1 MYPIEQ
7 LKSMSETTRKTTS
20 RLAEVVLE
28 GQEKMFRVN
37 VDAAQEFLKT
47 GGDQVKKSCS
57 ELAQVHPMEAWPG
70 LIVENIQRNTDLNLT
85 VIEITK
91 HMQREL
97 ACVVEENLRA
107 LRDGTLEAV
116 DKYAGV
122 IGKMGSM
129 PRPPRAKERLS
140 HPAE

>member
-7 LKSMSETTRKTTS
+7 LQSMSETTRKATS

-37 VDAAQEFLKT
+37 IDAAQEFLKT
-47 GGDQVKKSCS
+47 GGDQVKKTCS
-57 ELAQVHPMEAWPG
+57 ELTQAHPMETWPS
-70 LIVENIQRNTDLNLT
+70 LIIGNIQRNTELNLT

-91 HMQREL
+91 QMQREL

-107 LRDGTLEAV
+107 LRDGTLDAV
-116 DKYAGV
+116 DKYSV
-122 IGKMGSM
+122 VVSDIGPKFSQQA
-129 PRPPRAKERLS
+129 PKEHQELQ
-140 HPAE
+140 AA